1 MPNWCFNKV
10 IVTGP
15 AEAIDRFKQ
24 TCIRPIQ
31 NEDEDDDVTFDFDT
45 VIPMP
50 SIIIGTVS
58 GGYVDAAVLVLG
70 RPDAVHHPFLASL
83 MREAG
88 VQDIEAFK
96 TKLGEKT
103 FEDVRRSIQAPS
115 LEERMRQAGV
125 QDIEAFKT
133 KLGEKTFEDVRRS
146 LQALLPS
153 LEERM
158 RQAGVQDIEAF
169 KAKLGEKTFEDA
181 RCSIQAFD
189 ETGFSNWYDWS
200 ITNWGTK
207 WNSSDF
213 DVRAEE
219 PGRYEFTFYSAWSP
233 PIPVFEKMGKMF
245 PTLDFD
251 LEMCEPGMEFAG
263 EGTIRAG
270 TMVFREVPFED
281 SEEVA

>member
-125 QDIEAFKT
+125 QDIEAFK
-133 KLGEKTFEDVRRS
+133 
-146 LQALLPS
+146 
-153 LEERM
+153 
-158 RQAGVQDIEAF
+158 
-169 KAKLGEKTFEDA
+169 AKLGEKTFEDA
-181 RCSIQAFD
+181 RCLIQAFD